1 MPSSTLSIVLCL
13 FAGFGAEE
21 ICGEA
26 SNDNWQTIF
35 SEASLW
41 NENWLQTR
49 VVYDIEQDPFGIAR
63 RASTYQRNPRSS
75 QTKNRVLFVD
85 FDGFT
90 WIFSPRTAS
99 WTRLSTSGIGDDEVK
114 HFSKLVANSIT
125 SLCGTRVIA
134 FAGVRSDYND
144 AEASY
149 ETWLFSGASEKWT
162 ALTITTEVPRAR
174 FGHEAISH
182 CRTESSCQCKE
193 SVIVFGGKDVYK
205 KLLHD
210 IWELQCVDDRNEASA
225 KYRWVELKTNLGP
238 LKEYKLNRL
247 TPFSVN
253 NTHIFWLIDD
263 NQRAWIFDLKTERW
277 SSILINIV
285 FSNNETISMLGS
297 ARAAGNFDTI
307 GNVYVRQHR
316 LFIFLISTSLMG
328 VYNVEQNRF
337 QFINVEIY
345 CNVQTTTFVAKMMTL
360 RKHCSFHRLNRKL
373 TMG

>member
-1 MPSSTLSIVLCL
+1 M
-13 FAGFGAEE
+13 
-21 ICGEA
+21 
-26 SNDNWQTIF
+26 
-35 SEASLW
+35 
-41 NENWLQTR
+41 
-49 VVYDIEQDPFGIAR
+49 
-63 RASTYQRNPRSS
+63 SS

-90 WIFSPRTAS
+90 WIFSRRTAS
-99 WTRLSTSGIGDDEVK
+99 WTRLSTSGIGDDEVTIK

-134 FAGVRSDYND
+134 FAGARSAYNGV
-144 AEASY
+144 EASN

-182 CRTESSCQCKE
+182 YRTESSCQCKE
-193 SVIVFGGKDVYK
+193 SLIVFGGKDAYK

-210 IWELQCVDDRNEASA
+210 MWELQCVDDRNEASA
-225 KYRWVELKTNLGP
+225 KYRWVELKTNLRP

-277 SSILINIV
+277 SSMLINIV

-297 ARAAGNFDTI
+297 AGKFDTI
-307 GNVYVRQHR
+307 GNVYVRRHR
-316 LFIFLISTSLMG
+316 LFIFLVSPSLMG

-345 CNVQTTTFVAKMMTL
+345 GNMQTTTFVAKMMTL
-360 RKHCSFHRLNRKL
+360 RKTLLLSSSKSKTDHGIALWELEINHLLEAVESNCSDSTLLFRKIAFVERYPRLQWDSKIIGITDTVWYL
-373 TMG
+373 MQESQQKVAI